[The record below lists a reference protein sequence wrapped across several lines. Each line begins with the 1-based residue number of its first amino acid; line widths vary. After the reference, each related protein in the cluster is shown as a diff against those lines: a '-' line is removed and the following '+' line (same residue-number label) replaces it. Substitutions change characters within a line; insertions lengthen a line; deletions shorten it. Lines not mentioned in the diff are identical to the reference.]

1 MPHTASTLLPPS
13 ATATAGSSQGQDDQL
28 GAADNAKKPAK
39 KFSKGFLSQRLRS
52 LSSPPVPL
60 PGLLDMP
67 DTSGSTF
74 GASGGSLPRT
84 GSSSSRRSSITNS
97 NNKNNNSALS
107 SPVDSPLMERGG
119 DHQPRGR
126 RNSFGSLSLK
136 RSASGPS
143 SSGRGRDLQLTSAIV
158 LLPEFKQLDTMP
170 QRQRRLLIA
179 LERRSLL
186 AAAKEKAD
194 RRKSGGGVREK
205 LKNVRTSKDDKK
217 GALSAKL
224 QSLWKQKKSKR
235 TRQEDFHLL
244 LMAVHDH
251 QSSAACSLLNEMSPS
266 LFTKGT
272 LTEANKVFMLAMA
285 NAMEPVCMIMMDKG
299 FPADVNAP
307 VLKSEDSP
315 FTTPSYFMMTVG
327 LRLHNLV
334 FHMIQHHK
342 VKVNA
347 DWYGITPLHVA
358 ACKGALTVVNML
370 LEHGANPRQGLSIAN
385 YRLLRR
391 LKNTQPKDTVA
402 TASRLQSIARPRK
415 TTGGSK
421 RDSVMSTSGGGAGS
435 NGSGVD
441 PQPTMEEILPIDCAS
456 VWQDQEMVNA
466 LLSR

>member
-1 MPHTASTLLPPS
+1 MPPTSSSTSPAPAPPS
-13 ATATAGSSQGQDDQL
+13 TDDDQL
-28 GAADNAKKPAK
+28 SADTAKKPAK

-60 PGLLDMP
+60 PGLLDIS
-67 DTSGSTF
+67 DSNGTF
-74 GASGGSLPRT
+74 GLSGGSLPRP
-84 GSSSSRRSSITNS
+84 GSGSSSRRGSISKAFKRDDS
-97 NNKNNNSALS
+97 NLS

-126 RNSFGSLSLK
+126 RSSIGSLSLK

-143 SSGRGRDLQLTSAIV
+143 SWGRGRDMQLTSAIV
-158 LLPEFKQLDTMP
+158 LLPEFKQLDTKP
-170 QRQRRLLIA
+170 QRQRRLLLA
-179 LERRSLL
+179 LERRSFL
-186 AAAKEKAD
+186 AAAKEKAE
-194 RRKSGGGVREK
+194 KKKGGTGGVREK
-205 LKNVRTSKDDKK
+205 LKNAVRTSKDDKK

-251 QSSAACSLLNEMSPS
+251 QSSIACSLLNEMAPS
-266 LFTKGT
+266 MFTKGA

-285 NAMEPVCMIMMDKG
+285 NSMEPVCMIMMDKG

-307 VLKSEDSP
+307 VLKTEDSP

-334 FHMIQHHK
+334 FHMIQHHR

-370 LEHGANPRQGLSIAN
+370 LEHGANPRQGLPIVN

-391 LKNTQPKDTVA
+391 LKNTQPKDKNA
-402 TASRLQSIARPRK
+402 ANARLQGMSRPRN
-415 TTGGSK
+415 SK
-421 RDSVMSTSGGGAGS
+421 RDSMIMNSGGGGNAA
-435 NGSGVD
+435 VAD
-441 PQPTMEEILPIDCAS
+441 PQLKMEEILPIDCAS

-466 LLSR
+466 LLAR

>member
-1 MPHTASTLLPPS
+1 MPPTSSSNSPTPPS
-13 ATATAGSSQGQDDQL
+13 TGDDQL
-28 GAADNAKKPAK
+28 GADTAKKPAK
-39 KFSKGFLSQRLRS
+39 KFSKGFLGQRLRS

-60 PGLLDMP
+60 PGLFDLP
-67 DTSGSTF
+67 DSNGTF
-74 GASGGSLPRT
+74 GFSGGSLPRP
-84 GSSSSRRSSITNS
+84 GSGSSSRRGSMSKGLKRDDSDN
-97 NNKNNNSALS
+97 S

-126 RNSFGSLSLK
+126 RSSIGSLSLK

-143 SSGRGRDLQLTSAIV
+143 SWGRGRDMQLSSAIS
-158 LLPEFKQLDTMP
+158 LLPEFKQLDTKP

-186 AAAKEKAD
+186 DVAKEKAD
-194 RRKSGGGVREK
+194 RRKSTGGVREK
-205 LKNVRTSKDDKK
+205 LKNAVRTSKDDKK

-235 TRQEDFHLL
+235 TRPEDFHLL

-251 QSSAACSLLNEMSPS
+251 QSSIACSLLNEMPPS
-266 LFTKGT
+266 MFTKGA
-272 LTEANKVFMLAMA
+272 LTEPNKVFMLAMA

-315 FTTPSYFMMTVG
+315 FSTPSYFMMTVG

-334 FHMIQHHK
+334 FHMIQHHR

-370 LEHGANPRQGLSIAN
+370 LEHGANPRQGLPIVN

-391 LKNTQPKDTVA
+391 LKNTQPKDKEA
-402 TASRLQSIARPRK
+402 ASARMQTISKPRNPK
-415 TTGGSK
+415 RESMIGSP
-421 RDSVMSTSGGGAGS
+421 GGGG
-435 NGSGVD
+435 GVMD
-441 PQPTMEEILPIDCAS
+441 PQLPQPRMEEILPIDCAS

-466 LLSR
+466 LLAR